1 MFKFQKGPIFNN
13 IVLADEINRAT
24 PKTQSA
30 LLEAMQEKQV
40 SVGNQIQKLDLP
52 FFVLATQNPI
62 EQEGTYPLPEAQLDR
77 FLLKIKVKYP
87 NEKQELEIVDRFTGN
102 ARRATPRKVLNKE
115 RVFFLQNKVLEM
127 PIANDLKQKAVNL
140 ILLTRNSKNLIEYG
154 ASPRASL
161 GLIMSS
167 KARAFR
173 GIVPLS
179 KKCSSAVRDSPRR
192 RISSWP
198 NAKDAVRSSASQE
211 RREKVRL
218 PRCSRMCS
226 VRPA

>member
-1 MFKFQKGPIFNN
+1 M
-13 IVLADEINRAT
+13 
-24 PKTQSA
+24 
-30 LLEAMQEKQV
+30 

-161 GLIMSS
+161 ALIMTS
-167 KARAFR
+167 KARALMMGR
-173 GIVPLS
+173 NHVSSEGIITMAYPVL
-179 KKCSSAVRDSPRR
+179 RH
-192 RISSWP
+192 RIIM
-198 NAKDAVRSSASQE
+198 NFEAERKGMTTDDAVTE
-211 RREKVRL
+211 LIKKL
-218 PRCSRMCS
+218 K
-226 VRPA
+226 